1 MYNVCDTLFGFR
13 REITF
18 AGYDDRDRCLMENGI
33 EKKNYKPT
41 WSILESSQAYLHGDI
56 HISLIPFN

>member
-13 REITF
+13 REIAF

-33 EKKNYKPT
+33 KKKNYKPT
-41 WSILESSQAYLHGDI
+41 WDILEPILFARRYSYEFDS
-56 HISLIPFN
+56 F

>member
-13 REITF
+13 REIAF

-33 EKKNYKPT
+33 KKKNYKPT
-41 WSILESSQAYLHGDI
+41 WGILESRI
-56 HISLIPFN
+56 LICTEIFIRV